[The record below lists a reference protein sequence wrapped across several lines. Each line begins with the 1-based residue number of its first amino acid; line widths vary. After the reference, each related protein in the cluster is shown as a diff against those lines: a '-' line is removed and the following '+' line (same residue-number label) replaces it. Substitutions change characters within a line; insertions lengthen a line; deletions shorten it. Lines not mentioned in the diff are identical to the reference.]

1 MPINKYSCYLK
12 NNLAS
17 IFLLLFYF
25 SEAFSKYLI
34 YSGNGKSDFPRF
46 IKSGVLILVFVLLL
60 KYWKDLMLPLVLL
73 LMFTVGQFFLIDGF
87 KVEIIVSATKFLFPV
102 FLFIYFNKNRVP
114 HKSKEILFFIFE
126 TILIFNGVL
135 ILLGLIFDVYWF
147 QSYTGSRFGF
157 NGIFITT
164 ASSSYIYTIA
174 LFYFLLTLKEK
185 FLIHWKSLFIILCC
199 ILTGTKVLYLAIGIS
214 LLIYITTFLDISVK
228 KRRILLLTIASLFIV
243 GIYFFFFQYGIFNEI
258 RRKEG
263 LLSSIFSFR
272 DDLFLEQTLPF
283 IERNWTWPNYLFGGI
298 SDLATR
304 SQMGFIDVFYFWGI
318 LGGSVYLY
326 LYYKTFKT
334 FPLNKILLYMLLS
347 LVLMVFLAG
356 NFFENASLAIY
367 MLILKEAIISS
378 TKTFSK
384 TQLNAEDKHS

>member
-1 MPINKYSCYLK
+1 M
-12 NNLAS
+12 
-17 IFLLLFYF
+17 
-25 SEAFSKYLI
+25 
-34 YSGNGKSDFPRF
+34 
-46 IKSGVLILVFVLLL
+46 
-60 KYWKDLMLPLVLL
+60 
-73 LMFTVGQFFLIDGF
+73 
-87 KVEIIVSATKFLFPV
+87 
-102 FLFIYFNKNRVP
+102 
-114 HKSKEILFFIFE
+114 
-126 TILIFNGVL
+126 
-135 ILLGLIFDVYWF
+135 
-147 QSYTGSRFGF
+147 
-157 NGIFITT
+157 
-164 ASSSYIYTIA
+164 
-174 LFYFLLTLKEK
+174 
-185 FLIHWKSLFIILCC
+185 
-199 ILTGTKVLYLAIGIS
+199 
-214 LLIYITTFLDISVK
+214 
-228 KRRILLLTIASLFIV
+228 LLTIASLFIV